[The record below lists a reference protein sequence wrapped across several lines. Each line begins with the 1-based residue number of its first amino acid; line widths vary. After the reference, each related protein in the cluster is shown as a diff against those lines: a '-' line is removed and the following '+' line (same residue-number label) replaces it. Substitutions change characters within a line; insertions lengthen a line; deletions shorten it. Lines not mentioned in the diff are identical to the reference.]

1 MKGQLYAEFYERR
14 GRRIFEAAGHY
25 WYEAP
30 CRMLMSIPYHE
41 QMNPPPEAIHEL
53 LGRTKHAGARYLCP
67 AGIGLSGGLYL
78 RRSRPFDIMSVQNH
92 KRTRM
97 RKALSRCVVREV
109 EKAELE
115 AQGLAM
121 NLETMERQG
130 RFDPEFGWKRP
141 WRRLLDACYGG
152 KGVKV
157 MGSFVKDELAA
168 YAVTLE
174 EDGGLHILHQFS
186 ANRFLNE
193 CYPNDALTFT
203 ITKSGMDN
211 GDIEFVSYGVAG
223 LTNGDT
229 LHNYKLR
236 NGYEFIPY
244 GYAFVLHDSIDWLL
258 ANSLSVAAAD
268 KAYKWFPRLQFL
280 ERVASVA
287 KGARFT
293 KRPHLAMTPSAA
305 MEESVHG

>member
-1 MKGQLYAEFYERR
+1 
-14 GRRIFEAAGHY
+14 
-25 WYEAP
+25 
-30 CRMLMSIPYHE
+30 
-41 QMNPPPEAIHEL
+41 MNPPPEAIHDL
-53 LGRTKHAGARYLCP
+53 LGRSKHVGARYLCP

-92 KRTRM
+92 KRNRM

-115 AQGLAM
+115 AQGRAL

-130 RFDPEFGWKRP
+130 RFDPEFGWERP
-141 WRRLLDACYGG
+141 WRRLIDACYRS

-157 MGSFVKDELAA
+157 MGSFAEGALAA
-168 YAVTLE
+168 YVVTFE
-174 EDGGLHILHQFS
+174 EDRCLHLLHQFS

-193 CYPNDALTFT
+193 CFPNDALTFT

-211 GDIEFVSYGVAG
+211 ADIESVSYGVAG
-223 LTNGDT
+223 LTRGNT
-229 LHNYKLR
+229 LHDYKLR

-244 GYAFVLHDSIDWLL
+244 GYAFVLHPSVHWLL
-258 ANSLSVAAAD
+258 ANAVSIAAVE
-268 KAYKWFPRLQFL
+268 KVYQRLPRLQFL

-293 KRPHLAMTPSAA
+293 RRPQVAVTPGAR